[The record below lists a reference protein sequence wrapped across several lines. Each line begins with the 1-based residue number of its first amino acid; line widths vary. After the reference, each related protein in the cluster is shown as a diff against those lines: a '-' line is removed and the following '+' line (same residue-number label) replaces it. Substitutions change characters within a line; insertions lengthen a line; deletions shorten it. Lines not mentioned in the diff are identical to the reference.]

1 MNGLEG
7 PEFFF
12 FFFNTK
18 NESTSPMNI
27 SGKKTGKSNP
37 SLHRLLKHYGAN
49 TQHLA
54 SAGRKLES
62 GGKLPAAHKLMPCRP
77 PRLT

>member
-7 PEFFF
+7 REFFF
-12 FFFNTK
+12 FSFNTK
-18 NESTSPMNI
+18 NESTSPLNI
-27 SGKKTGKSNP
+27 SGEKTGKSNP
-37 SLHRLLKHYGAN
+37 FLHRLLKPYGAN

-54 SAGRKLES
+54 SAAGR
-62 GGKLPAAHKLMPCRP
+62 KLPAAHKLMPCRP